1 MPFAAWY
8 SLPSMLLLRCSLF
21 CNLRGKR
28 PSLSLVFNVYSFV
41 VSVSWV
47 GVVAGVLIN
56 LMELLQLLTNIN
68 SVFLGLTVF
77 AWANSVP
84 DYLSITALV
93 RRGYTSTAISG
104 IFSAQLLNFLIGFGA
119 SCVLNSLDGSYA
131 FRLFDLGDN
140 TFQELSELIVLFV
153 VGLALVYMVSLFVVV
168 LRNR

>member
-1 MPFAAWY
+1 M
-8 SLPSMLLLRCSLF
+8 
-21 CNLRGKR
+21 
-28 PSLSLVFNVYSFV
+28 
-41 VSVSWV
+41 
-47 GVVAGVLIN
+47 
-56 LMELLQLLTNIN
+56 
-68 SVFLGLTVF
+68 
-77 AWANSVP
+77 P

-140 TFQELSELIVLFV
+140 TFQELSALVVLFV
-153 VGLALVYMVSLFVVV
+153 VGLALVHMVSLFVVV